1 VFFLAK
7 FINFHNAEK
16 QGFWVEVSSQVVNG
30 KYTHFRSPVGRLFR
44 SAIALFTATGVGFIP
59 FRAVDTYRECERLM
73 PCSNLLNAC
82 RDMQHLVFQTQDS
95 PAAQGAWYTP
105 PFG

>member
-16 QGFWVEVSSQVVNG
+16 QGFWIEVSSQVVNG
-30 KYTHFRSPVGRLFR
+30 KRTHLRSPVGRLPR
-44 SAIALFTATGVGFIP
+44 PAIALFTATGVGFIP
-59 FRAVDTYRECERLM
+59 FRAVDTYSECERLV
-73 PCSNLLNAC
+73 PCSNPLNTC

-95 PAAQGAWYTP
+95 PTA
-105 PFG
+105 